1 MKFFR
6 SNFFLTLIISLFV
19 TFNALAF
26 EIKILV
32 RVNDQIITNQDL
44 NKEKII
50 LRYLLNN
57 EINDKTIET
66 IGLQNLIEYNVKK
79 IEILKN
85 KILVSEN
92 EAYKYLDIFLKDNR
106 KSLDDFKLKF
116 PNKIYEKHLI
126 NKIRAEISWNK
137 LILYKFSS
145 SIEINMDEIL
155 SKIKQNNIDSKKKD
169 ELILNE
175 KNKKIQSISDSYYNL
190 IKNSTLIKFD

>member
-6 SNFFLTLIISLFV
+6 SNFFLTLIISLFL

-50 LRYLLNN
+50 LRYFLNN

-66 IGLQNLIEYNVKK
+66 ISLQNLIEYNVKK

-106 KSLDDFKLKF
+106 KSLDDFKLKL

-126 NKIRAEISWNK
+126 NKVQAEISWNK

-155 SKIKQNNIDSKKKD
+155 SKIKQNNIDSKKKN
-169 ELILNE
+169 ELILIE

-190 IKNSTLIKFD
+190 IKNNTLIKFE